1 MKKIACI
8 ALLVGMSAGCGLLDK
23 PKENDD
29 QNQGGGDQ
37 GNGAQ
42 GGTDATQ
49 YVQAPGRVMIGPD
62 AKVGWMA
69 ERTTQASGQT
79 LVESYA
85 IVGEAGDSWKVES
98 KSPTIDALAGSFPD
112 LKGSLLGLVVRKADG
127 VVTKAVIG
135 KPGEAGKEI
144 KISPAGDAP
153 ATTAPTGTPDRVTIK
168 LGTFDAMKNET
179 SGITTWVGTSGETKG
194 ILLKSAGMNQDY
206 ELAEMPK
213 TETKDV
219 GGVSVTTTGTSYT
232 NGMKLWMT
240 ENEIIAGVFGA
251 AAGEGGK
258 RSALY
263 RMESGGTTQE
273 VTAVKTDAAPQLK
286 WE

>member
-1 MKKIACI
+1 MKKIAI
-8 ALLVGMSAGCGLLDK
+8 ALLVGMTAGCGLLDK
-23 PKENDD
+23 PKENGD

-37 GNGAQ
+37 GDGAQ

-49 YVQAPGRVMIGPD
+49 FVQAPGRLTISPD

-69 ERTTQASGQT
+69 ERTTQASGTT

-98 KSPTIDALAGSFPD
+98 KSPTIDAMAGSFPD
-112 LKGSLLGLVVRKADG
+112 LKGSLMGLVVRKADG

-153 ATTAPTGTPDRVTIK
+153 ATTAPAGTPDRVTIN

-179 SGITTWVGTSGETKG
+179 SGITTWVGTSGETKNV
-194 ILLKSAGMNQDY
+194 LLKSAGNGQDY
-206 ELAEMPK
+206 ELEALPK
-213 TETKDV
+213 TESKDV
-219 GGVSVTTTGTSYT
+219 GGVSVNVVGTSYT
-232 NGMKLWMT
+232 NGMKQWMT
-240 ENEIIAGVFGA
+240 DNEIIAGVFGMG
-251 AAGEGGK
+251 AGEGGK
-258 RSALY
+258 RTAMY
-263 RMESGGTTQE
+263 RFESGGTTQE
-273 VTAVKTDAAPQLK
+273 VTSVKTDAAPQLK